1 MRGNLLRLIAAYN
14 SGPGNVNY
22 WRNKMMKF
30 GNDPLL
36 YIETLPSLETRLFVR
51 RVLTNLWIY
60 RHRFGQSAPSLEA
73 MIVGKFPKYKRLD
86 TEGSARVSRR
96 DAS

>member
-1 MRGNLLRLIAAYN
+1 M
-14 SGPGNVNY
+14 NY
-22 WRNKMMKF
+22 WRKKMMKF

-51 RVLTNLWIY
+51 RVLTNLWLY
-60 RHRFGQSAPSLEA
+60 RHRFGQSAPSLDA
-73 MIVGKFPKYKRLD
+73 MLKGEFPKYKRLD
-86 TEGSARVSRR
+86 AAANLRVSLQ

>member
-1 MRGNLLRLIAAYN
+1 
-14 SGPGNVNY
+14 VNY
-22 WRNKMMKF
+22 WRNNMMKY

-60 RHRFGQSAPSLEA
+60 RYRFEQPAPSLKA
-73 MIVGKFPKYKRLD
+73 MIEGKFPKYQGLD
-86 TEGSARVSRR
+86 TEASVRLTRR
-96 DAS
+96 DPS